1 MKCQIVQ
8 IECRLVLILVFLMTL
23 TVNITLSNNVFGQ
36 FDTLHDQTLFET
48 TRRTSGFDENPHITV
63 GDAPRVMT
71 IGGRTKDTL
80 TLYVANSGELGMSG
94 SSNPGN
100 DSVSI
105 IQVANNT
112 KIEDIPVGGYP
123 RAIAGFITA
132 YVANFESNTVSVID
146 TLGNV
151 TRRVQEIPV
160 GESPIDI
167 AVVSDDEVYVA
178 NFESNTVSVIDTL
191 ENGTRRVQEIPVGEL
206 PIDIAVDLNNYPVYV
221 VNGGSDNVSVSVI
234 DTLENGTRG
243 VVQEIPVG
251 EVSIKDMAVNQ
262 ISDTVYLAREDSNTV
277 SVIDTLENGTRGVVQ
292 EIPVGESPIDIAVDM
307 IFDRLYVAN
316 FESNTVSVI
325 DTLENGT
332 RGVVQEIPVGE
343 GPRDIAVDP
352 MFTDTVYV
360 ANHESNSVSVIDA
373 RSNRVVAG
381 VTFNVNPFNSG
392 YIACEDLTTPS
403 GEDLTPPSPTGQ
415 YTYVYSGTQC
425 TATPNQGFEFSS
437 WEENLGDNST
447 QPISVSRPTSSL
459 DSFLEFL

>member
-146 TLGNV
+146 TLENG

-191 ENGTRRVQEIPVGEL
+191 ENGTRRVQEIPVGES

-221 VNGGSDNVSVSVI
+221 VNGGSDNVSVSVIDTLENGTRGVVQEIPVGYANSFPISIGVSQDAVYVANAGYVSGIPSTVSVI

-277 SVIDTLENGTRGVVQ
+277 SVIDTLENGTRGVV
-292 EIPVGESPIDIAVDM
+292 
-307 IFDRLYVAN
+307 
-316 FESNTVSVI
+316 
-325 DTLENGT
+325 
-332 RGVVQEIPVGE
+332 
-343 GPRDIAVDP
+343 
-352 MFTDTVYV
+352 
-360 ANHESNSVSVIDA
+360 
-373 RSNRVVAG
+373 
-381 VTFNVNPFNSG
+381 
-392 YIACEDLTTPS
+392 
-403 GEDLTPPSPTGQ
+403 
-415 YTYVYSGTQC
+415 
-425 TATPNQGFEFSS
+425 
-437 WEENLGDNST
+437 
-447 QPISVSRPTSSL
+447 
-459 DSFLEFL
+459 